1 MNDSGGGRFGAASK
15 RAVGSLGFP
24 TNLVLVDL
32 VEDAH
37 LFRRYASDDRGAG
50 QPARR
55 HRVRL
60 GLERPVASQRGDS
73 LLPGLLQAVPYLA
86 NQTAH
91 LGLIILHLL
100 DKFHRDV
107 FVVPV
112 RRRRLCGHVR
122 RLGTARG
129 LRPPLE
135 KSVNV
140 VLVPFVPVVSG
151 RYVRYIR
158 YVRPSPRAGS
168 PFFAAPL
175 GVTDGDVVQVE
186 APRQRADHLATVSQ
200 RRGGRGG
207 AVEPAPRVRR
217 GGPDVAGNVRLGWRR
232 RSSRRPRR
240 RSRGTSAHRRARRP
254 RPGGPDAPAGGGWS
268 RPRRRPGRRR
278 RRRSPRGR
286 RRRRATVRPPRSMP
300 PSRAPPRAG
309 VELEPELRQRVQS
322 TQRLHHAGDV
332 PGQLALAEVEYLKL
346 GALGGKVV
354 GQRPQRVLSAVEF
367 REFLHPRHGVQVVQG
382 VALEVQHVQPF
393 QRLQVPQRGRRQ
405 GVVRYVE
412 LLQLGA
418 LGDGGYFRQRVAAD
432 VELLER
438 VKRREPLQLLE
449 PASGYVQPRQRRASS
464 DQLAV
469 PERVAAGVEDGE
481 PSEMFD
487 AVQGRDGVVLTLER
501 L

>member
-1 MNDSGGGRFGAASK
+1 M
-15 RAVGSLGFP
+15 
-24 TNLVLVDL
+24 
-32 VEDAH
+32 
-37 LFRRYASDDRGAG
+37 
-50 QPARR
+50 
-55 HRVRL
+55 
-60 GLERPVASQRGDS
+60 
-73 LLPGLLQAVPYLA
+73 
-86 NQTAH
+86 
-91 LGLIILHLL
+91 
-100 DKFHRDV
+100 
-107 FVVPV
+107 PV

-122 RLGTARG
+122 RLGTPRG
-129 LRPPLE
+129 LRPPVE

-140 VLVPFVPVVSG
+140 IPVPFVPVVPVVGKDGG
-151 RYVRYIR
+151 RL
-158 YVRPSPRAGS
+158 SLRAGS
-168 PFFAAPL
+168 PFFFVAPL

-186 APRQRADHLATVSQ
+186 APGQRADHLAAVSQ

-217 GGPDVAGNVRLGWRR
+217 GGPDVSGNVRLGWRR
-232 RSSRRPRR
+232 WSSRCPRR
-240 RSRGTSAHRRARRP
+240 RSRWTSAHRRDRRP
-254 RPGGPDAPAGGGWS
+254 RPGGPDASAGGGWS
-268 RPRRRPGRRR
+268 RPGRPGRRR

-286 RRRRATVRPPRSMP
+286 RRQRASMP
-300 PSRAPPRAG
+300 TPWSMPLPGATPRAG
-309 VELEPELRQRVQS
+309 VELEPELRQTVQPD
-322 TQRLHHAGDV
+322 QRLHNAGDV

-346 GALGGKVV
+346 GALRGKVV
-354 GQRPQRVLSAVEF
+354 GQRPQRVLSAVKL